1 MLFPGLRAQRALVA
15 VVVYNVGV
23 IELRAQ
29 ILPEGGQIFLPQPV
43 ALDGFFFGEP
53 LGFRL
58 VGKFVDAL
66 HAGFFHSKTLLKRL

>member
-1 MLFPGLRAQRALVA
+1 M
-15 VVVYNVGV
+15 VVYNVGV

-43 ALDGFFFGEP
+43 ALDGFFFGES

-58 VGKFVDAL
+58 VGNSFSLIGIVKF
-66 HAGFFHSKTLLKRL
+66 RC

>member
-43 ALDGFFFGEP
+43 ALNGFFFGEP
-53 LGFRL
+53 LGFLPCGQAR
-58 VGKFVDAL
+58 
-66 HAGFFHSKTLLKRL
+66 